1 MPMQFDHERLAEAHH
16 FQIGA
21 TLRVEIAAAFGAA
34 DRQARQC
41 VLEYLLESQELDGS
55 QQDRR
60 MTPQADLI
68 RASCRVELHSK
79 TEIDPYMAFIVGPL
93 DPENDPYLA
102 F

>member
-1 MPMQFDHERLAEAHH
+1 PLVLTEQIADLASSDADVAGGHIGVFADMPMQFDHERLAEAHH

-60 MTPQADLI
+60 MKPQAALI
-68 RASCRVELHSK
+68 RA
-79 TEIDPYMAFIVGPL
+79 
-93 DPENDPYLA
+93 
-102 F
+102 